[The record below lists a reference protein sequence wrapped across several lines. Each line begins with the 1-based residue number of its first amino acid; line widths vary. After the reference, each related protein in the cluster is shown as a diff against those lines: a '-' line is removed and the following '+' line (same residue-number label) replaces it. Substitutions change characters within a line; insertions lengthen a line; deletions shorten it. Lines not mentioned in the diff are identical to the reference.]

1 MRYAL
6 TRSLVLSAAVLAILA
21 SPSLAQE
28 TRQLKQPQPSRT
40 MPGVKDLASAKHVD
54 LTGAP
59 YYPAGISGMPGT
71 LFCMPPSP
79 GLLGNSLPQGV
90 RFIAKNNGTAQAG
103 PYTILFDFGSVQKT
117 VQRPVHAP
125 GMNII
130 IDSAIPAAAWS
141 NGSINF
147 TITVDAKNK
156 VNESNEGNNT
166 LQGTCLAPAT

>member
-1 MRYAL
+1 MNYAL

-28 TRQLKQPQPSRT
+28 TRQLKKTPPS
-40 MPGVKDLASAKHVD
+40 PAIKGVQTLPPVKHVD

-79 GLLGNSLPQGV
+79 ASGNSLPQGI
-90 RFIAKNNGTAQAG
+90 RFYAKNNGTAQSG

-117 VQRPVHAP
+117 VQRPNHAP
-125 GMNII
+125 GQNII
-130 IDSAIPAAAWS
+130 MDTAIPAAAWS